1 MNIETKYNIGD
12 TLWVMASNKP
22 TEIAIREVR
31 IVVNNKGLNT
41 DIEYTDIE
49 YFGYIYPG
57 RLECP
62 VKIKEKD
69 ANNSKAALRNKIFGK
84 I

>member
-22 TEIAIREVR
+22 TEIAIREVN
-31 IVVNNKGLNT
+31 IKVNNKGLNT
-41 DIEYTDIE
+41 DIEY
-49 YFGYIYPG
+49 FGYIYPT

>member
-41 DIEYTDIE
+41 DIEY
-49 YFGYIYPG
+49 FGYIYPG